1 MGKFVK
7 GPPPKGGKMASSK
20 GNASRYERGTT
31 AQAPGK
37 NPQDRAPNL
46 QGRVYNEFRPDVARG
61 STMPPP
67 TSDTEEPRLSMK
79 RGSGKGLS
87 KGRPR

>member
-1 MGKFVK
+1 MAKFTSK
-7 GPPPKGGKMASSK
+7 SPPAKGGKMASAPK
-20 GNASRYERGTT
+20 GNASRYERGSTS
-31 AQAPGK
+31 QAPGK

-67 TSDTEEPRLSMK
+67 TSDTEEPRLSM
-79 RGSGKGLS
+79 RLN
-87 KGRPR
+87 KGRKR